1 MNATRV
7 LVVDDEPQIQRFL
20 KPALVACGYEVLSAL
35 SGAEALKLAATQ
47 APGIVLLDL
56 GLPDLDG
63 KEVLERLRGFSSIP
77 VIILSARDRE
87 AEKIAALDLGASDYV
102 EKPFA
107 VGELMARIRA
117 ALRQAQPEGVETHR
131 FEMNGLAVDIQKR
144 LVTRHGVPIRL
155 TPREYDLLNVL
166 VRYAGRVVTQ
176 KQILRE
182 IWGPA
187 HLDDTQYLRVF
198 IGQLRAKI
206 EADPSAPQIILTEPG
221 IGYRLCEV
229 AG

>member
-20 KPALVACGYEVLSAL
+20 KPALVACGYEVLSAS

-47 APGIVLLDL
+47 APGIMLLDL

-63 KEVLERLRGFSSIP
+63 KEVLERLRGFSAIP

-117 ALRQAQPEGVETHR
+117 ALRQAQPEGAETHR
-131 FEMNGLAVDIQKR
+131 FEMNGLVVDIQKR
-144 LVTRHGVPIRL
+144 LVTRHGAPIRL
-155 TPREYDLLNVL
+155 TPREYDLLAVL
-166 VRYAGRVVTQ
+166 VRHVGRVVTQ

-221 IGYRLCEV
+221 IGYRLCELSD
-229 AG
+229 